1 MEDTM
6 IKKLDAIII
15 SLHKDEGG
23 QGMAEYGLI
32 VALVAVICIV
42 GFQLLGKSIG
52 TKIEHVGEI
61 INN

>member
-1 MEDTM
+1 M
-6 IKKLDAIII
+6 IKKFDEKIAR
-15 SLHKDEGG
+15 LHKDEWG

-52 TKIEHVGEI
+52 AKIEHVGEI